1 MGPRLRGDYQLLSS
15 VGRLHPNPML
25 LFIEQCL
32 NGLQFGLLLFLLAA
46 GLTLV
51 FGIMDLV
58 NLAHGSLY
66 MVGAYFAATFAALT
80 GSFVAGALLALL
92 ATLLV
97 GMAVEVIAL
106 RRLYGRDHLDHV
118 LGTFGLI
125 LFFNELVRLVWGPAG
140 LTLSLPAWLNTALQI
155 VPGLYYPTYRFAII
169 VVTLAVAVLLYLLVM
184 RTRIGML
191 IRAGASNREMVGAL
205 GVNIKLLYT
214 LVFGLGAALAGL
226 AGLMQAP
233 ILTVQIGMG
242 ENVLILAFVVI
253 IIGGIGSI
261 RGAFIASI
269 FVGLLDTVGRAF
281 LIDLLRAVFSQTAA
295 STAGP
300 ALSSMLIYVLM
311 AVVLVLRPEGLFPVS
326 GK

>member
-1 MGPRLRGDYQLLSS
+1 
-15 VGRLHPNPML
+15 ML
-25 LFIEQCL
+25 YFIEQCL
-32 NGLQFGLLLFLLAA
+32 NGIQLGMLLFLLAA
-46 GLTLV
+46 GLTLI

-66 MVGAYFAATFAALT
+66 MIGAYFAATFAALT
-80 GSFVAGALLALL
+80 DSFVIGAVLALL
-92 ATLLV
+92 ATLVV
-97 GMAVEVIAL
+97 GMAVEVIAM

-125 LFFNELVRLVWGPAG
+125 LFFNELVRLIWGPAG
-140 LTLSLPAWLNTALQI
+140 LSLPLPRPMLSAVQVL
-155 VPGLYYPTYRFAII
+155 PGVYYPIYRVVII
-169 VVTLAVAVLLYLLVM
+169 MTTLMVALLLYVLVM

-205 GVNIKLLYT
+205 GINIKLLYT
-214 LVFGLGAALAGL
+214 LVFGLGAALAGF

-242 ENVLILAFVVI
+242 ENILILAFVVI

-261 RGAFIASI
+261 RGAFVASI
-269 FVGLLDTVGRAF
+269 IVGLIDTVGRAF
-281 LIDLLRAVFSQTAA
+281 LPDVLRLFMSTNTA

-300 ALSSMLIYVLM
+300 AISSMLIYLLM
-311 AVVLVLRPEGLFPVS
+311 ALVLVLRPEGLFPAA

>member
-1 MGPRLRGDYQLLSS
+1 
-15 VGRLHPNPML
+15 ML
-25 LFIEQCL
+25 LIEQCL
-32 NGLQFGLLLFLLAA
+32 NGVQLGLLLFLLAA

-66 MVGAYFAATFAALT
+66 MVGAYFAATFTALT
-80 GSFVAGALLALL
+80 GSFVAGAVLALG

-97 GMAVEVIAL
+97 GMAVEVVAM

-140 LTLSLPAWLNTALQI
+140 LTVPLPAWLNTAVPIL
-155 VPGLYYPTYRFAII
+155 PGLQYPTYRIAII
-169 VVTLAVAVLLYLLVM
+169 AVALAVAFFLYLVVM
-184 RTRIGML
+184 RTRLGML

-205 GVNIKLLYT
+205 GINIRLLYT
-214 LVFGLGAALAGL
+214 LVFGIGAALAGL

-233 ILTVQIGMG
+233 ILTVSIGMG
-242 ENVLILAFVVI
+242 ENILILAFVVI

-261 RGAFIASI
+261 RGAFVASL
-269 FVGLLDTVGRAF
+269 FVGLVDTVGRAF
-281 LIDLLRAVFSQTAA
+281 LPELFKLVMSPAAA
-295 STAGP
+295 SAAAP
-300 ALSSMLIYVLM
+300 AVSSMLIYLLM
-311 AVVLVLRPEGLFPVS
+311 AAVLVLRPEGLFPAP
-326 GK
+326 GR